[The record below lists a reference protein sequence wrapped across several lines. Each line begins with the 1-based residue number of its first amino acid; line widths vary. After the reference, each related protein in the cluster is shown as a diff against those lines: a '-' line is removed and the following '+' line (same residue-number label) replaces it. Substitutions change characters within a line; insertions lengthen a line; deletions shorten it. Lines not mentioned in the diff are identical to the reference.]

1 MRGHKAQER
10 LRLLGKVNT
19 EEKQTPRQRTNN
31 YWNWWHHTSLCV
43 LAPQLTRMYW
53 HAVAGTE

>member
-31 YWNWWHHTSLCV
+31 YWNWWPSYKSV
-43 LAPQLTRMYW
+43 KNGRKM
-53 HAVAGTE
+53 

>member
-31 YWNWWHHTSLCV
+31 YWNW
-43 LAPQLTRMYW
+43 
-53 HAVAGTE
+53 